1 MSIFKSIIF
10 GRPNGLRRTLFRRVF
25 TGGDHTPG
33 EDTSPSSSY
42 SAPVSEQGVVAGG
55 TVKMEPPKG
64 ITPPDGYEVVLHK
77 DALKDGEM
85 TEVIIAGT
93 AIVIANVGGTFLAT
107 ANTCPH
113 AGGPLVDGTLDGS
126 VLSCP
131 YHGWGFDL
139 KDGSCQTNPS
149 VQLPTYSALVEGD
162 GVCVQ
167 I

>member
-1 MSIFKSIIF
+1 MSIIKNIIL
-10 GRPNGLRRTLFRRVF
+10 GRPNGFRRSFLKRFVSPNN
-25 TGGDHTPG
+25 GVHQ

-42 SAPVSEQGVVAGG
+42 SAPVEHGVVAGG
-55 TVKMEPPKG
+55 SVKMEPPKD

-77 DALKDGEM
+77 DALKDGEL
-85 TEVIIAGT
+85 TEVIIAGK
-93 AIVIANVGGTFLAT
+93 AIVIANVGGEFLAA

-113 AGGPLVDGTLDGS
+113 AGGPLAEGDLSGT

-139 KDGSCQTNPS
+139 KTGACQTNPS
-149 VQLPTYSALVEGD
+149 AELPIYSALVEGD

>member
-1 MSIFKSIIF
+1 MFKRIIF
-10 GRPNGLRRTLFRRVF
+10 GRPNGLRQRLFRRIF
-25 TGGDHTPG
+25 TTDARRVQ

-42 SAPVSEQGVVAGG
+42 SAPAPDQGVVAGG
-55 TVKMEPPKG
+55 SVKLEPPKD

-77 DALKDGEM
+77 DALKDGEL

-93 AIVIANVGGTFLAT
+93 AVVIANIGGTFFAA

-113 AGGPLVDGTLDGS
+113 AGGPLVDGDLSGS

-139 KDGSCQTNPS
+139 KDGSCKTNPS
-149 VQLPTYSALVEGD
+149 VQLPIYPALVEGD

>member
-1 MSIFKSIIF
+1 MSILKSIIF
-10 GRPNGLRRTLFRRVF
+10 GRPNGLRRTLFRRVSSY
-25 TGGDHTPG
+25 GHDDE

-64 ITPPDGYEVVLHK
+64 IT
-77 DALKDGEM
+77 
-85 TEVIIAGT
+85 
-93 AIVIANVGGTFLAT
+93 LAT

-113 AGGPLVDGTLDGS
+113 SGGPLVDGMLDGS
-126 VLSCP
+126 ILTCP

-149 VQLPTYSALVEGD
+149 FQLPIYPALVEGD